1 VTQSKTE
8 PKNSQS
14 QNQAK
19 PLPLLIGMKP
29 MLTAEQLEWV
39 DSLEPSFQRTVEELI
54 ERYGQE
60 YILKH
65 WTWMKNDFA
74 YAENF

>member
-1 VTQSKTE
+1 
-8 PKNSQS
+8 
-14 QNQAK
+14 
-19 PLPLLIGMKP
+19 